1 MCLFCRKIFLRLKS
15 WLSKSFDIYHF
26 CLLILIL
33 VQVWKWVSSNIMTTW
48 VTICSRL
55 RHVSVQ
61 SRKFNFLTK
70 SVWKM
75 FYKNLFDT
83 CSVRLPVRYLLHQYL
98 TKFSPTFV
106 LEQENMVYRIKQ
118 IQLAEGVRHYLTK
131 CAFTSV
137 LKQEVKAA
145 KMPPVFLT
153 LSFVLSK

>member
-1 MCLFCRKIFLRLKS
+1 MGDNLYKIKT
-15 WLSKSFDIYHF
+15 
-26 CLLILIL
+26 C
-33 VQVWKWVSSNIMTTW
+33 
-48 VTICSRL
+48 ICSK
-55 RHVSVQ
+55 Q
-61 SRKFNFLTK
+61 EIKFSHKISLENVLHLAF
-70 SVWKM
+70 
-75 FYKNLFDT
+75 FAKNLFDT